1 MEMIDNTLLVSL
13 TTDQPLDSK
22 ERIFIDFLNQV
33 EGWKTKCKNLHW
45 SAPRKNIHVYLDD
58 FATVLSDYQDGLA
71 EGFMGIH
78 GKLKPNI
85 LKGMGCD
92 HMEANEF
99 IKDVI
104 NKTIIFYSK
113 IPQDLIYKGIVSECE
128 TFIQNINKYIYLFKL
143 CNTTEY

>member
-1 MEMIDNTLLVSL
+1 MIDNTLLVSL

-22 ERIFIDFLNQV
+22 ERIFYWFFKSNW
-33 EGWKTKCKNLHW
+33 GKTKCKKFTLVC
-45 SAPRKNIHVYLDD
+45 SQKKIYMYILMI
-58 FATVLSDYQDGLA
+58 LQQSYQIIKMGLA

-78 GKLKPNI
+78 GKLKPNV
-85 LKGMGCD
+85 LKGIGCD